1 MHSTRFQPPVH
12 PTLWPRQ
19 TELKPLR
26 LPVSRSAPA
35 SPMSSPTPAPTPVS
49 TASHNLGFVL
59 RICLV
64 ATLGGFLFGF
74 DSGVINGTVD
84 GLRLAFDSTSVGTGF
99 NVASMLL
106 GCAAGAF
113 FAGRLADRF
122 GRRNI
127 LIFAAVCFIVSA
139 WGSGIATGSGEF
151 VLYRVLGGF
160 AVGAASV
167 LCPAYI
173 SEVSPARLRGALSS
187 VQQIAIISGL
197 FISFVSNYLIAR
209 YAGTSTAVFYWGY
222 EAWRWMFWIEL
233 APAGFFLVALF
244 LIPESPRYLVSAGRY
259 ESALRVLE
267 RILPGEGPAK
277 LAEIKASL
285 SADHRPR
292 LRDLFDA
299 AGRLHPVVW
308 VGVGLAVLQQAVGIN
323 VVFYYGAV
331 LWQSAGFTESDALL
345 INIVSGALS
354 IGACLLAT
362 WQVDRIGRK
371 PLLLAGSIGMTL
383 SLGVVALVFA
393 GAEAGSGGQLV
404 LTGLEGPIALV
415 AANLY
420 VMVFNATWGPVVWI
434 LLGEM
439 FPNRFRGSALGLAGF
454 SMWVANFGVTMSFPA
469 FLTGIGLGGAYGI
482 YAAFALLSVGFTW
495 RWVRETKGR
504 ELEAMSER

>member
-1 MHSTRFQPPVH
+1 
-12 PTLWPRQ
+12 
-19 TELKPLR
+19 
-26 LPVSRSAPA
+26 
-35 SPMSSPTPAPTPVS
+35 MSTPAPTS
-49 TASHNLGFVL
+49 AAATNIGFIL

-84 GLRLAFDSTSVGTGF
+84 GLRQAFDSTSVGTGF

-122 GRRNI
+122 GRRSI
-127 LIFAAVCFIVSA
+127 LIVAAVFFLVSA
-139 WGSGIATGSGEF
+139 WGSGIATGSLEF

-173 SEVSPARLRGALSS
+173 SEVSPARFRGALAS
-187 VQQIAIISGL
+187 VQQIAIICGL
-197 FISFVSNYLIAR
+197 FVSFVSNYVLAR
-209 YAGTSTAVFYWGY
+209 HAGGSTAVYLGGY
-222 EAWRWMFWIEL
+222 EAWRWMFWVEL
-233 APAGFFLVALF
+233 APAGLFLVALF
-244 LIPESPRYLVSAGRY
+244 LIPESPRFLVSAARF
-259 ESALRVLE
+259 EAAQRVLE
-267 RILPGEGPAK
+267 RIVPGEGRAK
-277 LAEIKASL
+277 VAEIRASL

-292 LRDLFDA
+292 LHDLFDA
-299 AGRLHPVVW
+299 AGRLHPIVW
-308 VGVGLAVLQQAVGIN
+308 VGVGLAALQQAVGIN

-331 LWQSAGFTESDALL
+331 LWQSAGFTENDALL
-345 INIVSGALS
+345 INIASGAFSL
-354 IGACLLAT
+354 GACLLAT
-362 WQVDRIGRK
+362 WQADRLGRR
-371 PLLLAGSIGMTL
+371 PLLLWGSVGMALTL
-383 SLGVVALVFA
+383 AVVAGVFA
-393 GAEAGSGGQLV
+393 RADLGPNGQL
-404 LTGLEGPIALV
+404 LLSGHEGPVALI

-454 SMWVANFGVTMSFPA
+454 TMWVANFGVTMSFPA
-469 FLTGIGLGGAYGI
+469 FLTTIGLGGAYGI
-482 YAAFALLSVGFTW
+482 YAAFAVLSFFFTW

-504 ELEAMSER
+504 ELEAMAER